1 MPPLPIKVLA
11 PDAVLVLGDPTSA
24 VPAPGPRSAVSRNRA
39 CVAVGSVP
47 DVDAETDLAVGRIGS
62 LATDDPIVFDGLVDY
77 LVVEAL

>member
-1 MPPLPIKVLA
+1 MPCWFSELRRVPS
-11 PDAVLVLGDPTSA
+11 PTP
-24 VPAPGPRSAVSRNRA
+24 VPGLLVSRNRA
-39 CVAVGSVP
+39 CVAVGSVA